1 MRFHAQQP
9 SKTLKRSEPHRLKSF
24 ELHYW
29 PAISTLSARLTV
41 MPYSVSRA
49 KARVSYRGKI
59 CQLDS
64 GLQPGP
70 ISMVTIKESQNQFS
84 YGICRGQMPVLFP
97 RLRAAKNFV
106 GRCVRTK
113 LHGIYVRQRLRKA
126 GLGGQTL
133 EPTGFTTAAG
143 LFAERTP
150 PETTAVKPNRRSAR
164 KPLNRWIIYPAST
177 EDLPLPQTIEVD
189 DVGGFGRFRGYRH
202 PPAFVYR
209 FANAFY
215 HGDFG
220 AVVDTKQRVLSDLLD
235 APANFPQPLRAK
247 SEPRFCD
254 GDALVLSS
262 SRNHYHWLIKMLPR
276 LHLVEQAGLSA
287 SHFRKLL
294 INWPTAAHSEA
305 YALADIPVGAL
316 QVVKERDF
324 WICRNLYVSTLPHHA
339 PGWAVNYLRRIF
351 APALRNVA
359 DKSKAIYLIR
369 GDTPWRRVRNEEE
382 VIEHLA
388 RSGIESF
395 DLSQHTFLEQIGIIS
410 NAHAII
416 AVHGAALANL
426 VFGTRGARVLEIF
439 ASAENQ
445 KRYPSLDAELQRVQ
459 MPYRAIA
466 AHRQMTYHYFLA
478 QQVSTGNDPNRLDLI
493 IPLEKLDRAVDLL
506 LAS

>member
-1 MRFHAQQP
+1 
-9 SKTLKRSEPHRLKSF
+9 
-24 ELHYW
+24 
-29 PAISTLSARLTV
+29 
-41 MPYSVSRA
+41 
-49 KARVSYRGKI
+49 
-59 CQLDS
+59 
-64 GLQPGP
+64 
-70 ISMVTIKESQNQFS
+70 
-84 YGICRGQMPVLFP
+84 MPVLFP

-113 LHGIYVRQRLRKA
+113 LHGLYVRHRLRRA
-126 GLGGQTL
+126 GLDGQTL
-133 EPTGFTTAAG
+133 EPVGFTTAAG
-143 LFAERTP
+143 LFAERTL
-150 PETTAVKPNRRSAR
+150 PETTAVKPNRRGAR
-164 KPLNRWIIYPAST
+164 KQPNRWIIYPAST

-189 DVGGFGRFRGYRH
+189 DVGRFSKFRGYRH
-202 PPAFVYR
+202 PPVFVYR
-209 FANAFY
+209 LANAFY

-220 AVVDTKQRVLSDLLD
+220 AVVDTKQRVLRDLFD
-235 APANFPQPLRAK
+235 GPANFSQPLRIK

-254 GDALVLSS
+254 GNALVLSS

-294 INWPTAAHSEA
+294 INWPTPAHSEA
-305 YALADIPVGAL
+305 YELADIPAKAL
-316 QVVKERDF
+316 QVVMERDF
-324 WICRNLYVSTLPHHA
+324 WLCRNLYVSTIPHHA
-339 PGWAVNYLRRIF
+339 PGWAVKYLRRIF

-369 GDTPWRRVRNEEE
+369 GDTRWRRVKNEED

-410 NAHAII
+410 NAHVII

-445 KRYPSLDAELQRVQ
+445 KCYPSLDTELQQ

-478 QQVSTGNDPNRLDLI
+478 QQIPAEREPNRLDLI
-493 IPLEKLDRAVDLL
+493 IPLEKLDRAVSLL
-506 LAS
+506 LTS

>member
-1 MRFHAQQP
+1 MQ
-9 SKTLKRSEPHRLKSF
+9 
-24 ELHYW
+24 
-29 PAISTLSARLTV
+29 
-41 MPYSVSRA
+41 
-49 KARVSYRGKI
+49 
-59 CQLDS
+59 
-64 GLQPGP
+64 
-70 ISMVTIKESQNQFS
+70 
-84 YGICRGQMPVLFP
+84 GQMPVLFP

-126 GLGGQTL
+126 GLSGQTL

-143 LFAERTP
+143 LLAESIP
-150 PETTAVKPNRRSAR
+150 PETTAVRPNRRSGR
-164 KPLNRWIIYPAST
+164 ESLNRWMIYPAST
-177 EDLPLPQTIEVD
+177 DDFALPQTIEGD
-189 DVGGFGRFRGYRH
+189 DVGKFSKFRGYHH

-209 FANAFY
+209 FTNAFY

-235 APANFPQPLRAK
+235 APANFSQPLQAK

-254 GDALVLSS
+254 GDALALSS
-262 SRNHYHWLIKMLPR
+262 NSNHYHWLIKMLPR
-276 LHLVEQAGLSA
+276 LHLAEQAGLSA

-294 INWPTAAHSEA
+294 INWPTAVHSEA
-305 YALADIPVGAL
+305 YALANIPARAL

-324 WICRNLYVSTLPHHA
+324 WVCRNLYVSTIPHHA
-339 PGWAVNYLRRIF
+339 PDWAVNYLRRIF
-351 APALRNVA
+351 APALRKVA

-382 VIEHLA
+382 VITHLA

-395 DLSQHTFLEQIGIIS
+395 DLSQHTFLDQIGIIS
-410 NAHAII
+410 NAHVII

-445 KRYPSLDAELQRVQ
+445 KC
-459 MPYRAIA
+459 YRAIA
-466 AHRQMTYHYFLA
+466 AHRRMTYHLL
-478 QQVSTGNDPNRLDLI
+478 P
-493 IPLEKLDRAVDLL
+493 RAADFH
-506 LAS
+506 

>member
-1 MRFHAQQP
+1 
-9 SKTLKRSEPHRLKSF
+9 
-24 ELHYW
+24 
-29 PAISTLSARLTV
+29 
-41 MPYSVSRA
+41 
-49 KARVSYRGKI
+49 
-59 CQLDS
+59 
-64 GLQPGP
+64 
-70 ISMVTIKESQNQFS
+70 
-84 YGICRGQMPVLFP
+84 MPVLFP

-106 GRCVRTK
+106 GRYVRTK
-113 LHGIYVRQRLRKA
+113 LHGLYVRQRLRRA
-126 GLGGQTL
+126 GLDGQTL
-133 EPTGFTTAAG
+133 EPVGFTTAAG
-143 LFAERTP
+143 LFAERTL
-150 PETTAVKPNRRSAR
+150 PETTAVKPNRRGAR
-164 KPLNRWIIYPAST
+164 KPPNRWIIYPAST
-177 EDLPLPQTIEVD
+177 EDLPLPQTIEAD
-189 DVGGFGRFRGYRH
+189 DVGRFNKFRGYRH

-209 FANAFY
+209 FTNAFY

-220 AVVDTKQRVLSDLLD
+220 AVVDTKQRVLSDLFD
-235 APANFPQPLRAK
+235 GPANFAQPFRAK
-247 SEPRFCD
+247 SEPRFCN

-287 SHFRKLL
+287 SDFRKLL
-294 INWPTAAHSEA
+294 INWPTPAHSEA
-305 YALADIPVGAL
+305 YALADIPAKAL
-316 QVVKERDF
+316 QVVMERDF
-324 WICRNLYVSTLPHHA
+324 WVCRNLYVSTIPHHA
-339 PGWAVNYLRRIF
+339 PGWAVKYLRRIF

-369 GDTPWRRVRNEEE
+369 GDTRWRRVKNEEE

-410 NAHAII
+410 NAHVII

-445 KRYPSLDAELQRVQ
+445 KCYPSLDTELQQ

-478 QQVSTGNDPNRLDLI
+478 QQIPAEREPNRLDLI
-493 IPLEKLDRAVDLL
+493 IPLEKLDRAVSLL